1 MRFEGLRRGVR
12 RAGER
17 GTELPDE
24 VLGRGRELSER
35 VAQRGRKLPGRLA
48 TGLDD
53 LDRRLPDGVPG
64 ALRRALH
71 DREVVRKRRR
81 RRVLRRAGLG
91 AAALGAVAAVSRTA
105 TAQRTRADLV
115 RRAGHTR
122 LFAEVGK
129 RIAPPVDRTLHRL
142 SGGRLHAAEGLLPTL
157 LLVHTGRKTG
167 REHHTPLAY
176 VRHGDGY
183 ALAATNWGQPEH
195 PAWSSNLLANPDAY
209 VEVDGGVTPVRARL
223 VTEEEREE
231 LWPRF
236 VAMWPA
242 YDTYVERASNRDVRV
257 FLCDPR

>member
-1 MRFEGLRRGVR
+1 MRFEGLRQGVR

-24 VLGRGRELSER
+24 VLERGRELSGR
-35 VAQRGRKLPGRLA
+35 VAERSRKLPARLA

-64 ALRRALH
+64 ALRRALD

-81 RRVLRRAGLG
+81 RRALRRAGFG
-91 AAALGAVAAVSRTA
+91 AAVLGTAAAVSRTA
-105 TAQRTRADLV
+105 TAQRKRAELV
-115 RRAGHTR
+115 RRAGHTQV
-122 LFAEVGK
+122 FAEVGK
-129 RIAPPVDRTLHRL
+129 RIAPPIDRTLHRL
-142 SGGRLHAAEGLLPTL
+142 SGGRLHAAEGFLPTL

-176 VRHGDGY
+176 VRHDDAF
-183 ALAATNWGQPEH
+183 ALAATNWGQGQH
-195 PAWSSNLLANPDAY
+195 PAWSSNLLADPEAY
-209 VEVDGGVTPVRARL
+209 LEVDGGVTPVRARL
-223 VTEEEREE
+223 VTEQEREE

-242 YDTYVERASNRDVRV
+242 YDTYVERAANRDIRV
-257 FLCDPR
+257 FLCEPR